1 MRPRQH
7 CCGVDRCC
15 ERYAGV
21 ALFVD
26 EGSVAAAITPNP
38 YNPGKSDF
46 DMIDFQTGESLTGR
60 EFKLDW
66 TLPKDANGR
75 TQAAQVQF
83 LEIEFSKVISTL
95 TLTCLVAF
103 LPLVPVVHKSAD
115 QR

>member
-1 MRPRQH
+1 MKPRQS
-7 CCGVDRCC
+7 CCQ

-26 EGSVAAAITPNP
+26 ERSVAAAITPNP

-46 DMIDFQTGESLTGR
+46 DMIDFKTGESLTGR

-75 TQAAQVQF
+75 GQFAQVQF
-83 LEIEFSKVISTL
+83 LQIEFRKVIGTL

-103 LPLVPVVHKSAD
+103 FPLVPVVHKSAD

>member
-1 MRPRQH
+1 MKPRQS
-7 CCGVDRCC
+7 CCQ

-46 DMIDFQTGESLTGR
+46 DMIEFKTGESLTGR

-66 TLPKDANGR
+66 TLPKHANGR
-75 TQAAQVQF
+75 RQFAQVQF
-83 LEIEFSKVISTL
+83 LKIEFSKFIGRLNARSLSPEV
-95 TLTCLVAF
+95 
-103 LPLVPVVHKSAD
+103 KSINPKAVGI
-115 QR
+115 

>member
-38 YNPGKSDF
+38 YTGASDF
-46 DMIDFQTGESLTGR
+46 DMIDFKTGESLTGR

-66 TLPKDANGR
+66 TLPKDVNGR

-83 LEIEFSKVISTL
+83 LQIEFSKVIGTL
-95 TLTCLVAF
+95 TLTCPVTF
-103 LPLVPVVHKSAD
+103 YPLVPVAHKSAD
-115 QR
+115 HR